1 MMVFISPSAIRSVR
15 ETFSE
20 GEKYRSKPFAKL
32 AFSNYLSRI
41 ENPKSSRDWLTRDD
55 DIITKYRNDEYCRFI
70 FTVSAACIFTPDE
83 EYSLSER
90 RYLAKLPEISKET
103 ITSGEFM
110 KGFDEYAADQFPM
123 RDDLRGVKAFFSTK
137 LLGKADNNGLFF
149 KNGHIS
155 KIDTAEND
163 YMTDYSARLFKKIID
178 SNIAG
183 KNANIYY

>member
-1 MMVFISPSAIRSVR
+1 MKKVKNIV
-15 ETFSE
+15 
-20 GEKYRSKPFAKL
+20 
-32 AFSNYLSRI
+32 
-41 ENPKSSRDWLTRDD
+41 LTC
-55 DIITKYRNDEYCRFI
+55 IFLIFI

-110 KGFDEYAADQFPM
+110 KGFEEYAADQFPM

-137 LLGKADNNGLFF
+137 ILGKADNNGLFF
-149 KNGHIS
+149 KDGHIS
-155 KIDTAEND
+155 KIDAAEND

-178 SNIAG
+178 SNIAC
-183 KNANIYY
+183 KNANIYFSIVPDKNTFLAEAETIKAGKKFITEDIAQQVGGEYTGKRFL